1 METETGRQSEITI
14 GKNMRE
20 ANIKRSRAKNP
31 EKQTVTD
38 VEPKTQR
45 SR

>member
-1 METETGRQSEITI
+1 
-14 GKNMRE
+14 MRE

-45 SR
+45 SKESEM